1 MKRWLAVAGVLLGC
15 HGGGDGEA
23 AGTPLV
29 RISAATV
36 EQATMPET
44 ATLVGRLVPRP
55 GSVAV
60 LSAPADAVVRSV
72 AVQVGT
78 PVRAGD
84 PLVILDAPELE
95 ANAVALRATA
105 DAAERDA
112 NRQAALLRDGIA
124 SRRAVEE
131 AAAAATS
138 AAAAAEAAERLLA
151 QTRATSPLGGRVQ
164 RVLVNPGERVSAGD
178 PLVEV
183 IRPGLVDLVAQVPAS
198 LLVRVHPGQTAT
210 VLAEGITGSAGARV
224 HAVAPAVDSATS
236 AGTAILRLEPNT
248 VLPPGAGATGT
259 VTLGRLASALVVP
272 ETALVLVGDSLSV
285 FVIQPDSTVRRVGVL
300 VDARSEGRVAVSG
313 ALQAGETVV
322 ATGAYG
328 LADGMKVERVP

>member
-15 HGGGDGEA
+15 HGGGDGA
-23 AGTPLV
+23 AAVPLV
-29 RISAATV
+29 RVSAAAV
-36 EQATMPET
+36 EQAMMPET
-44 ATLVGRLVPRP
+44 AALVGRLVPRP

-60 LSAPADAVVRSV
+60 LSAPTDAVVQSV
-72 AVQVGT
+72 VVQVGT
-78 PVRAGD
+78 PVKEGD
-84 PLVILDAPELE
+84 PLIILDAPELE

-112 NRQAALLRDGIA
+112 NRQAALLEDGIT
-124 SRRAVEE
+124 SRRAAEE
-131 AAAAATS
+131 ATAAATS
-138 AAAAAEAAERLLA
+138 AAATAAAAERLLA

-198 LLVRVHPGQTAT
+198 LLVRVRPGQPAT
-210 VLAEGITGSAGARV
+210 VLAEGITGSAEARV
-224 HAVAPAVDSATS
+224 HAVAPAVDSATG
-236 AGTAILRLEPNT
+236 AGTAILWLAPNT
-248 VLPPGAGATGT
+248 VLPPGAGATAT
-259 VTLGRLASALVVP
+259 VTLGRLTSALVVP

-285 FVIQPDSTVRRVGVL
+285 FVIQPDSTVRRVGV
-300 VDARSEGRVAVSG
+300 VVQARNEGRVAVSG

-322 ATGAYG
+322 AMGGYG
-328 LADGMKVERVP
+328 LADGMKVEQAP

>member
-1 MKRWLAVAGVLLGC
+1 MKRWLAVAAVLLGC

-29 RISAATV
+29 RVSAATV
-36 EQATMPET
+36 ERTSMPET
-44 ATLVGRLVPRP
+44 AMLVGRLVPRP

-60 LSAPADAVVRSV
+60 LSAPADAVVQSV
-72 AVQVGT
+72 VVQVGT
-78 PVRAGD
+78 PVRLGD

-112 NRQAALLRDGIA
+112 NRQAALLQDGIT

-131 AAAAATS
+131 ATAAATS

-164 RVLVNPGERVSAGD
+164 RVLVNPGERVSAGE
-178 PLVEV
+178 PMVEV
-183 IRPGLVDLVAQVPAS
+183 IRPGLVDLTALVPAS
-198 LLVRVHPGQTAT
+198 LLVRVRPGQPAT
-210 VLAEGITGSAGARV
+210 VIAEGITGSAKARV
-224 HAVAPAVDSATS
+224 HAVAPAVDPATS

-248 VLPPGAGATGT
+248 GLPPGAGASAT

-285 FVIQPDSTVRRVGVL
+285 FVIQADSTVRRVGVL
-300 VDARSEGRVAVSG
+300 VEARSEGRVAVSG
-313 ALQAGETVV
+313 AVQAGETVV

-328 LADGMKVERVP
+328 LADGMKVEQVP

>member
-1 MKRWLAVAGVLLGC
+1 MKRCLAVAAVLLGC
-15 HGGGDGEA
+15 HGGGDGEE

-29 RISAATV
+29 RVSAATV
-36 EQATMPET
+36 EQASMPET
-44 ATLVGRLVPRP
+44 AMLVGRLVPRP

-72 AVQVGT
+72 VVQVGT
-78 PVRAGD
+78 PVREGD

-95 ANAVALRATA
+95 ASAVALRATA
-105 DAAERDA
+105 DAAEREA
-112 NRQAALLRDGIA
+112 SRQSALLADGIT

-131 AAAAATS
+131 ATAAATS

-151 QTRATSPLGGRVQ
+151 RTRATSPLGGRVQ
-164 RVLVNPGERVSAGD
+164 RVLVNPGERVSSGD
-178 PLVEV
+178 RLVEV
-183 IRPGLVDLVAQVPAS
+183 IRPGLVDLVAQVPAA
-198 LLVRVHPGQTAT
+198 LLVRVRPGQTAT
-210 VLAEGITGSAGARV
+210 VFAEGITGSAEARV

-248 VLPPGAGATGT
+248 ALPPGAGATAT
-259 VTLGRLASALVVP
+259 VTLGRLTSALVIP
-272 ETALVLVGDSLSV
+272 ETALVLVGDSLSA
-285 FVIQPDSTVRRVGVL
+285 FVIQPDSTVRRVGVT
-300 VDARSEGRVAVSG
+300 VDARSGGKVAVSG

-328 LADGMKVERVP
+328 LADGMKVEQVP